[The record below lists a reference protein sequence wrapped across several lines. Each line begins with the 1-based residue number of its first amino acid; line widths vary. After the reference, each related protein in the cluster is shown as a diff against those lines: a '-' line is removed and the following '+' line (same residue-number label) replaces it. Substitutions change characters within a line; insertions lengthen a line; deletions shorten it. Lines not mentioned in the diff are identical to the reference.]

1 MEANMAFF
9 FNSRLFREAEVD
21 GEPQEE
27 NEGTP
32 PRDFDDNT
40 DQNGTNDSDAN
51 SQDSDENDTET
62 SNQDNQDNQ
71 DDQDNQDNSDQSTDN
86 SGDQDQENSQT
97 DTSDQEQSKA
107 PVDDIK
113 KTEEELYGNMS
124 NEELDQMHKE
134 LKSRFCDL
142 YDIIGDTIER
152 LSGISV
158 NEEKI
163 HTIEYASS
171 KLSALKD
178 MMVDYI
184 HNIYK
189 TKSYIE
195 NNINYNK
202 FLVVVNAVVKLLDG
216 LNDE

>member
-1 MEANMAFF
+1 MAFF

-32 PRDFDDNT
+32 PSDFDDNT

-62 SNQDNQDNQ
+62 SNQ

-202 FLVVVNAVVKLLDG
+202 FLVVVNAVVKLLEG